1 MKSSALF
8 ASSPKDHQWVVEPSV
23 LKDIVLEKNVPDRFK
38 LGMSEWTD
46 SDDDKENDDFQPPKK
61 RLSLPVHKS
70 KQRFAEV
77 TSSEELDR
85 VSKSFVPKNTE
96 KNTKWAL
103 STFQQWILSRNQ
115 RCADTLDSEILI
127 GDPGD
132 CLELCRVLSL
142 FVVEARKSNGEP
154 YPAKTI
160 YHLISGLL
168 RYARSIQPH
177 CPNFL
182 DPKDVRFKKLQGTMD
197 LLTQTLALKMMHL
210 WILCY
215 HLLI

>member
-85 VSKSFVPKNTE
+85 VSKGFVPKNTE
-96 KNTKWAL
+96 KIQNGL
-103 STFQQWILSRNQ
+103 FLHSNNGY
-115 RCADTLDSEILI
+115 CHEINAAQI
-127 GDPGD
+127 P
-132 CLELCRVLSL
+132 
-142 FVVEARKSNGEP
+142 
-154 YPAKTI
+154 
-160 YHLISGLL
+160 
-168 RYARSIQPH
+168 
-177 CPNFL
+177 
-182 DPKDVRFKKLQGTMD
+182 
-197 LLTQTLALKMMHL
+197 
-210 WILCY
+210 
-215 HLLI
+215 